1 MKQCNFIKGRKNEA
15 LAENF
20 LKKKGY
26 KIIEQNYSN
35 HLGEIDL
42 IATEKDILVFV
53 EVKFRQT
60 NEFGL
65 AREAVGIYK
74 QNKIKKTATLYL
86 QQNHLFEKQIRFDV
100 VDILGDEITH
110 IENAF

>member
-1 MKQCNFIKGRKNEA
+1 MKQFNFIKGRKNEA
-15 LAENF
+15 LAEKY

-26 KIIEQNYSN
+26 KIIERNYSN
-35 HLGEIDL
+35 HIGEIDL
-42 IATEKDILVFV
+42 IATDKDILVFV

-60 NEFGL
+60 DKFGL
-65 AREAVGIYK
+65 PREAVGIYK
-74 QNKIKKTATLYL
+74 QNKIKRAATLYL
-86 QQNHLFEKQIRFDV
+86 QQNHLFDKQIRFDV

>member
-1 MKQCNFIKGRKNEA
+1 MKQFNFIKGRKNEA
-15 LAENF
+15 IAEKY

-26 KIIEQNYSN
+26 KIIDRNYSN
-35 HLGEIDL
+35 HIGEIDI
-42 IATEKDILVFV
+42 IASSKDILVFV

-60 NEFGL
+60 DEFGL
-65 AREAVGIYK
+65 PREAVGIYK

-86 QQNHLFEKQIRFDV
+86 QQNNLFEKQIRFDV

>member
-1 MKQCNFIKGRKNEA
+1 MKQFNFIKGRKNEA

-42 IATEKDILVFV
+42 IATKKDILVFV
-53 EVKFRQT
+53 EVKFRST
-60 NEFGL
+60 DEFGL
-65 AREAVGIYK
+65 PREAVGIYK
-74 QNKIKKTATLYL
+74 QNKIRKIATLYL
-86 QQNHLFEKQIRFDV
+86 QQNNLFERQIHFDV
-100 VDILGDEITH
+100 IDILGDEITH